1 MGALWVALALAVAG
15 FAGWPVTALVFKLA
29 RTIDDKA
36 DAAKAAE
43 DSRRAEQDPSADV
56 TVDGPSPGPAGAG
69 GIADARDPGDAS
81 PGAGGAVADRAGN
94 QAGNQA
100 GNHAGNQA
108 GSQAVDGELTAPPS
122 HPASDGPSDGPAQP
136 TQRILRG
143 GAIIGVLERLGVCL
157 AILTGQPVAIA
168 YIVAIKGLGRF
179 AELKET
185 PVAAERFIIGTLT
198 SMLWAAGTA
207 AAVKVLLLH

>member
-1 MGALWVALALAVAG
+1 MTPFWIAAALLAAG
-15 FAGWPVTALVFKLA
+15 FGGWPVTALVFKLA

-43 DSRRAEQDPSADV
+43 QARRAAEDPAADV
-56 TVDGPSPGPAGAG
+56 TVDTAPKVDTAPEVDTAPRSGVLDSAGQ
-69 GIADARDPGDAS
+69 R
-81 PGAGGAVADRAGN
+81 
-94 QAGNQA
+94 
-100 GNHAGNQA
+100 
-108 GSQAVDGELTAPPS
+108 VDGELTAESDRPPS
-122 HPASDGPSDGPAQP
+122 DPARAGAPAP

-143 GAIIGVLERLGVCL
+143 GAIIGILERLGVCL

-185 PVAAERFIIGTLT
+185 PVAAERFIIGTLA
-198 SMLWAAGTA
+198 SMLWAAGIA
-207 AAVKVLLLH
+207 ATVKVVFLT

>member
-1 MGALWVALALAVAG
+1 MTALWVALALVVAG
-15 FAGWPVTALVFKLA
+15 LAGWPVTALVFKLA
-29 RTIDDKA
+29 RTIDDRA

-43 DSRRAEQDPSADV
+43 EAGRAEQDPAADV
-56 TVDGPSPGPAGAG
+56 TVDDFSPSP
-69 GIADARDPGDAS
+69 ARDA
-81 PGAGGAVADRAGN
+81 
-94 QAGNQA
+94 
-100 GNHAGNQA
+100 A
-108 GSQAVDGELTAPPS
+108 GSAAGQAVDSELTATGGP
-122 HPASDGPSDGPAQP
+122 PASDLPAAAPALP

-207 AAVKVLLLH
+207 AAVKVLFLH

>member
-1 MGALWVALALAVAG
+1 MNALWIAAALLIAG
-15 FAGWPVTALVFKLA
+15 FAGWPVTALVFRLA

-36 DAAKAAE
+36 DAAKADQDAAT
-43 DSRRAEQDPSADV
+43 RDPSADV
-56 TVDGPSPGPAGAG
+56 TVDTLSAAPAAG
-69 GIADARDPGDAS
+69 TG
-81 PGAGGAVADRAGN
+81 
-94 QAGNQA
+94 QT
-100 GNHAGNQA
+100 
-108 GSQAVDGELTAPPS
+108 VDGELTAGAS
-122 HPASDGPSDGPAQP
+122 QPASNVPVPAIAG
-136 TQRILRG
+136 QRILRG

-207 AAVKVLLLH
+207 AVIKAVFLH

>member
-1 MGALWVALALAVAG
+1 VNVLWITVALLLAG
-15 FAGWPVTALVFKLA
+15 FAGWPVTALVFRLA
-29 RTIDDKA
+29 RTIDDRA

-43 DSRRAEQDPSADV
+43 EAKRAAEDPSADV
-56 TVDGPSPGPAGAG
+56 TVDLPSTAGAQ
-69 GIADARDPGDAS
+69 GIDD
-81 PGAGGAVADRAGN
+81 
-94 QAGNQA
+94 
-100 GNHAGNQA
+100 
-108 GSQAVDGELTAPPS
+108 ELTAAADAPPS
-122 HPASDGPSDGPAQP
+122 GSAGSVPAAP

-143 GAIIGVLERLGVCL
+143 GAIIGILERLGVCL

-207 AAVKVLLLH
+207 AAIKVLFLA

>member
-1 MGALWVALALAVAG
+1 MNALWIAVALLVAG
-15 FAGWPVTALVFKLA
+15 FAGWPVTSLVFRLA

-36 DAAKAAE
+36 DAAGKV
-43 DSRRAEQDPSADV
+43 SRAVDDGTAQDPSADV
-56 TVDGPSPGPAGAG
+56 TVDTLPASPESVPPAGADDQG
-69 GIADARDPGDAS
+69 RG
-81 PGAGGAVADRAGN
+81 
-94 QAGNQA
+94 QT
-100 GNHAGNQA
+100 
-108 GSQAVDGELTAPPS
+108 VDGELTAGGGQPPS
-122 HPASDGPSDGPAQP
+122 DVTHPAPAVPGLAGQAGPG
-136 TQRILRG
+136 QRILRG

-207 AAVKVLLLH
+207 AIVKVFFLQ

>member
-1 MGALWVALALAVAG
+1 VNALWIAVALLVAG
-15 FAGWPVTALVFKLA
+15 FAGWPVTALVFRLA

-36 DAAKAAE
+36 DAATKSNQDVSGE
-43 DSRRAEQDPSADV
+43 DPSADV
-56 TVDGPSPGPAGAG
+56 TVDTVPEAP
-69 GIADARDPGDAS
+69 
-81 PGAGGAVADRAGN
+81 RAGPDHHKGG
-94 QAGNQA
+94 QT
-100 GNHAGNQA
+100 
-108 GSQAVDGELTAPPS
+108 VDGELTARGGQPPS
-122 HPASDGPSDGPAQP
+122 GLPQAEP
-136 TQRILRG
+136 TLPVQRILRG
-143 GAIIGVLERLGVCL
+143 GAIIGVLERLGVCV

-207 AAVKVLLLH
+207 AVIKVVFLQ